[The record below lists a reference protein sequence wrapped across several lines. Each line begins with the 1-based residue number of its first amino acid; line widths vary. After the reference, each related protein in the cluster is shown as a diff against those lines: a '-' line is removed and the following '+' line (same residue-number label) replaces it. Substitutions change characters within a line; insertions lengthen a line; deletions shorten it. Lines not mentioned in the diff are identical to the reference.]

1 MESDDQ
7 ISENQTMSQEPKEVR
22 VATTI
27 AVPNMA
33 IDTAMISV
41 PRPDLFRPYEVP
53 SEASWSFLPSSFPNL
68 GVQFPQ
74 HLTPNMPSISSYLPN
89 LPANFPS
96 ISQHMPRMPTFNV
109 PSMSVPSFSIPS
121 MPSMPSLPGL
131 MSTRPK
137 KSWSELK
144 ESVRIA
150 HRRLSE
156 VSSKI
161 PFAFNFTAIR
171 MEKDS
176 TKYEGVRLYFLCP
189 STNTTETTLHYC
201 DVFDDDIAQQNVEN
215 EMQTDN
221 DLPEN
226 EPVRSKF
233 SKSSI
238 EWKPLIESRFKSSAG
253 TSINIEEKLQL
264 ERKRIMLTGITSYEM
279 DPRSKRFVFSSGN
292 YLFYFDEDPQGSET
306 PHLPIKLESNL
317 KSAKMNPQICPS
329 NPDLIAFVSEDDLY
343 VVNIKSGQEVRLT
356 DSKRDLRKYL
366 SMGIPSYVI
375 QEEFNRYTG
384 FWWRPEK
391 DDSQKCSKSGAE
403 EEKSNCVQY
412 AILYE
417 EVDETDVEI
426 VRIPTYDAETEDYHF
441 PRAGEQNATSSIR
454 LVVFTYDKVTDSILE
469 TSNTFNHLSLPSLHS
484 MSSDYEYLVRAGWW
498 GHDVIWVQL
507 LNRKQTRLVIGLIS
521 VSNQFPPQVLYE
533 EIATSFWLNV
543 SDVLHFVKQ
552 ECSKNLKVGSEVKFV
567 WASEETGFTHL
578 YTIAARLSGPQITVP
593 VVYERAEGVPHA
605 RTIGPGGPS
614 VSIDVSNESMM
625 NSPAIQSGFTKSLL
639 LEKVQLT
646 SGNWEVS
653 SKDVWVD
660 DERRLIYFVGLKEIP
675 LERHLYV
682 TCLNP
687 SDSRTNCL
695 RRLTDSGFSHTYIG
709 FDTQN
714 FKYFVNIQSNIT
726 IPPFGYINKIIER
739 VPQSTVDNSSP
750 KRRNFQE
757 SPRSESLPRFTKL
770 GLIVCN
776 PFISSVD
783 MNPSSSSSSLS
794 MINEQSDLLP
804 GLPKPELFTYQ
815 LKGSGDL
822 IYGVIFKPEF
832 MENGVKYPCLLDI
845 YGGPEVQTVSNSF
858 KGVRQVRRHLLASEG
873 YVVCAFDC
881 RGSHHRGKSFEG
893 HIYKRMGQVEI
904 EEQVEV
910 LEWLAENTGYIDM
923 KRVAIHGWS
932 YGGYLSLM
940 ALAQRPDIFKLSIA
954 GAPVCKWSLYDTGY
968 TERYMDT
975 PFNNPEGFTKGNVL
989 NYIHQFPD
997 EENRLL
1003 IIHGLMD
1010 ENVHFKHSL
1019 EVINALIK
1027 AGKPYQL
1034 QVIIGSL
1041 VMFFFAN
1048 FPLLFRCIHM
1058 NDIHFVTAH
1067 VASTMKPIYF
1077 HTFNNIYSKLKVC
1090 TNLYI
1095 TRMIRVVSC
1104 N

>member
-1 MESDDQ
+1 MENKDQ
-7 ISENQTMSQEPKEVR
+7 NVDNQAMSQEGSEPPRNEMVGL
-22 VATTI
+22 
-27 AVPNMA
+27 PNMVIGTGVSGVGTSRA
-33 IDTAMISV
+33 
-41 PRPDLFRPYEVP
+41 DLFRPYEVSSVTNP
-53 SEASWSFLPSSFPNL
+53 QVTSWSFLPSSFPNL

-74 HLTPNMPSISSYLPN
+74 NLTPNMPNISSYLPY
-89 LPANFPS
+89 LPSNFPS

-121 MPSMPSLPGL
+121 MPSLPQL
-131 MSTRPK
+131 ISTKPK
-137 KSWSELK
+137 KSWNELK
-144 ESVRIA
+144 ESVRVA

-156 VSSKI
+156 VSSKV
-161 PFAFNFTAIR
+161 PFAFNFTPIQI
-171 MEKDS
+171 EKDS
-176 TKYEGVRLYFLCP
+176 KVYEGIRMYFLSP
-189 STNTTETTLHYC
+189 SSNSSETSLHYC
-201 DVFDDDIAQQNVEN
+201 DVFEEDISPSSSEN
-215 EMQTDN
+215 EVQMDGDGSGEQSRTTK
-221 DLPEN
+221 P
-226 EPVRSKF
+226 

-292 YLFYFDEDPQGSET
+292 HLFYFDEDSQGKDA
-306 PHLPIKLESNL
+306 PHLPVKLESNL
-317 KSAKMNPQICPS
+317 KSAKMNPKMCPS

-343 VVNIKSGQEVRLT
+343 VVNVKSGQEVRLT
-356 DSKRDLRKYL
+356 DSKRDVRRYL
-366 SMGIPSYVI
+366 TMGIPSYVI

-384 FWWRPEK
+384 FWWRPES
-391 DDSQKCSKSGAE
+391 DDRENVSENGME
-403 EEKSNCVQY
+403 GERSNCIQY

-426 VRIPTYDAETEDYHF
+426 VRIPSFDGDTEDYHF
-441 PRAGEQNATSSIR
+441 PRPGEQNATSTVR
-454 LVVFTYDKVTDSILE
+454 LVLFTFDTVTKSILE
-469 TSNTFNHLSLPSLHS
+469 TSSTFSHLSLPSLHS
-484 MSSDYEYLVRAGWW
+484 ISNDYEYLVRVGWW
-498 GHDVIWVQL
+498 GHDIIWVQL
-507 LNRKQTRLVIGLIS
+507 LNRKQTRLVLGLIS

-533 EIATSFWLNV
+533 EITTSYWLNV
-543 SDVLHFVKQ
+543 SDVLHFVKN
-552 ECSKNLKVGSEVKFV
+552 ESSKNLKVGSEVKFV
-567 WASEETGFTHL
+567 WASEETGFRHL
-578 YTIAARLSGPQITVP
+578 YTITTKLAGSTSSMPVTGDKIDGVLPPRLV
-593 VVYERAEGVPHA
+593 RA
-605 RTIGPGGPS
+605 GGPS
-614 VSIDVSNESMM
+614 ISLDVSNETVMDS
-625 NSPAIQSGFTKSLL
+625 SVLSCGFTKSVLI
-639 LEKVQLT
+639 EKVQLT

-653 SKDVWVD
+653 GKDVWVD
-660 DERRLIYFVGLKEIP
+660 DERKLIYFVGLKEIP

-682 TCLNP
+682 TCLDP
-687 SDSRTNCL
+687 PDSRPNNL

-709 FDTQN
+709 FDTQTL
-714 FKYFVNIQSNIT
+714 KYFVNIQSNIT
-726 IPPFGYINKIIER
+726 IPPFGYVNKIVER
-739 VPQSTVDNSSP
+739 IPQSSDENSSP

-770 GLIVCN
+770 GLIVSN
-776 PFISSVD
+776 PFISSIE
-783 MNPSSSSSSLS
+783 MNPSSQSSSVSPSPSSLS

-815 LKGSGDL
+815 LKNSGEL

-845 YGGPEVQTVSNSF
+845 YGGPEVQIVSNSF

-910 LEWLAENTGYIDM
+910 LQWLAENTGYIDM
-923 KRVAIHGWS
+923 KRIAIHGWS

-954 GAPVCKWSLYDTGY
+954 GAPVCKWTLYDTGY

-1010 ENVHFKHSL
+1010 ENVHFKHSV

-1034 QVIIGSL
+1034 QVICFTQPFSSVTTFSFLFLFLPFFLIFL
-1041 VMFFFAN
+1041 INNFFF
-1048 FPLLFRCIHM
+1048 
-1058 NDIHFVTAH
+1058 
-1067 VASTMKPIYF
+1067 
-1077 HTFNNIYSKLKVC
+1077 
-1090 TNLYI
+1090 
-1095 TRMIRVVSC
+1095 
-1104 N
+1104 

>member
-7 ISENQTMSQEPKEVR
+7 SSESQTM
-22 VATTI
+22 
-27 AVPNMA
+27 VPE
-33 IDTAMISV
+33 TAQPIIETSGASSMSIESTLITG
-41 PRPDLFRPYEVP
+41 PRADLFRPYEVSNATQVGP
-53 SEASWSFLPSSFPNL
+53 WSFLPSSFPNL
-68 GVQFPQ
+68 GYQN
-74 HLTPNMPSISSYLPN
+74 LTPNMPSISNYLPN

-96 ISQHMPRMPTFNV
+96 ISHHMPTFNV

-121 MPSMPSLPGL
+121 MPSMPSMPSLPGL
-131 MSTRPK
+131 MSARPK

-144 ESVRIA
+144 ESVRVA

-156 VSSKI
+156 VSSKV
-161 PFAFNFTAIR
+161 PFAFNFAPIWIK
-171 MEKDS
+171 KDS
-176 TKYEGVRLYFLCP
+176 KVHEGVRMYFLCP
-189 STNTTETTLHYC
+189 SNNSTETSLHYC
-201 DVFDDDIAQQNVEN
+201 DVFEDDAATSGSNNDIK
-215 EMQTDN
+215 MQTDG
-221 DLPEN
+221 
-226 EPVRSKF
+226 EPPATESLCA
-233 SKSSI
+233 KSSKCPI
-238 EWKPLIESRFKSSAG
+238 DWKPLIESRFKSSAG

-279 DPRSKRFVFSSGN
+279 NYRSKRFVFSSGN
-292 YLFYFDEDPQGSET
+292 YLFYFDEDPQGTEA

-356 DSKRDLRKYL
+356 DSKRDIRRYL
-366 SMGIPSYVI
+366 SMGLPSYVI
-375 QEEFNRYTG
+375 QEEFNRYAG
-384 FWWRPEK
+384 FWWRPE
-391 DDSQKCSKSGAE
+391 DDYRETVSGTGGE
-403 EEKSNCVQY
+403 EERSNCVQY

-426 VRIPTYDAETEDYHF
+426 VRIPTFDGETEDYHF
-441 PRAGEQNATSSIR
+441 PRPGEQNATSSMR

-469 TSNTFNHLSLPSLHS
+469 TSNTFSHLSLPSLHS
-484 MSSDYEYLVRAGWW
+484 ISNDYEYLVRVGWW
-498 GHDVIWVQL
+498 GDDVIWVQL
-507 LNRKQTRLVIGLIS
+507 LNRKQTRLVLGLIS
-521 VSNQFPPQVLYE
+521 VSNQFPSQVLYE

-543 SDVLHFVKQ
+543 CDVLHIVK
-552 ECSKNLKVGSEVKFV
+552 SDGPIKLKVGSEVEFV
-567 WASEETGFTHL
+567 WASEETGFRHL
-578 YTIAARLSGPQITVP
+578 YTIRARLTGSSTPTP
-593 VVYERAEGVPHA
+593 VAIDKIDGLLPA
-605 RTIGPGGPS
+605 RRVGPGGPS
-614 VSIDVSNESMM
+614 ISVDIASEAVM
-625 NSPAIQSGFTKSLL
+625 NPLIQNGFTKSVLIA
-639 LEKVQLT
+639 KVQLT

-653 SKDVWVD
+653 GKDVWVD
-660 DERRLIYFVGLKEIP
+660 DVRKAIYFVALKEIP

-682 TCLNP
+682 TCLSP
-687 SDSRTNCL
+687 SDSRPNCL

-714 FKYFVNIQSNIT
+714 FKFFVNIQSNIT
-726 IPPFGYINKIIER
+726 IPPFGYVNKIVER
-739 VPQSTVDNSSP
+739 VSQISEENSSSP
-750 KRRNFQE
+750 KRRNFKE

-770 GLIVCN
+770 GLIVSN
-776 PFISSVD
+776 PFISAVE
-783 MNPSSSSSSLS
+783 MNPSSSTSPLS

-845 YGGPEVQTVSNSF
+845 YGGPEVQIVSNSF

-881 RGSHHRGKSFEG
+881 RGSHHRGKAFEG

-923 KRVAIHGWS
+923 KRIAVHGWS

-954 GAPVCKWSLYDTGY
+954 GAPVCKWTLYDTGY

-1010 ENVHFKHSL
+1010 ENVHFKHSV

-1027 AGKPYQL
+1027 SGKPYQL
-1034 QVIIGSL
+1034 QVRQSS
-1041 VMFFFAN
+1041 F
-1048 FPLLFRCIHM
+1048 
-1058 NDIHFVTAH
+1058 
-1067 VASTMKPIYF
+1067 SPIF
-1077 HTFNNIYSKLKVC
+1077 
-1090 TNLYI
+1090 
-1095 TRMIRVVSC
+1095 
-1104 N
+1104 